1 MPPIDASTLQSLAET
16 ASASADYLDACDFGR
31 HGCQLD
37 PAYYRACGELLL
49 NIFLLVDASRAF
61 PDLLARSPA
70 AREIAATVRSCRE
83 MLAGRPDSGAGA
95 R

>member
-49 NIFLLVDASRAF
+49 NIFLLVDAARTF
-61 PDLLARSPA
+61 PELLTRSPA
-70 AREIAATVRSCRE
+70 ARELAEVVRSSRQI
-83 MLAGRPDSGAGA
+83 AGERPEH
-95 R
+95 